1 MPRDSCKSKTY
12 CWKKKPI
19 WMLIA
24 SFVYFSFVYFFLSCF
39 FFFCLLFVTSHTLS
53 SNIPNY
59 FLTTRFS
66 WFFPYCFFFFRLVL
80 KNHDF
85 VIFMIFFLTAS
96 MLILRGPS
104 FCFRCGFAG
113 MDLVFIYMTH
123 SCGVKY
129 FSICCWCKSLF
140 FFGDFSELNQIQPL
154 AGPVSVLVRYWPD
167 LRSVCPLSQFLD
179 YFIQNRTWR
188 NFH

>member
-1 MPRDSCKSKTY
+1 
-12 CWKKKPI
+12 
-19 WMLIA
+19 MLIT
-24 SFVYFSFVYFFLSCF
+24 SKYFLLKFIIYFHQPLILFDFFCTDHFMNIWLNNFLFLFTHWQICQETHANLRHIAEKRSQFGCWLLLLFIFLLFTFFLSCF

-66 WFFPYCFFFFRLVL
+66 WFFSLLFFFFRLVL

-85 VIFMIFFLTAS
+85 VIFMIFLTAS

-129 FSICCWCKSLF
+129 F
-140 FFGDFSELNQIQPL
+140 LNL
-154 AGPVSVLVRYWPD
+154 L
-167 LRSVCPLSQFLD
+167 LM
-179 YFIQNRTWR
+179 
-188 NFH
+188 

>member
-1 MPRDSCKSKTY
+1 LL
-12 CWKKKPI
+12 KKEAN
-19 WMLIA
+19 LD
-24 SFVYFSFVYFFLSCF
+24 VDCFFCL
-39 FFFCLLFVTSHTLS
+39 FFFCLLFSFLFFSSFVYFLSLHTLS
-53 SNIPNY
+53 AQTYLITFWLQGFHDF
-59 FLTTRFS
+59 FLIV
-66 WFFPYCFFFFRLVL
+66 FFFRLVL

-140 FFGDFSELNQIQPL
+140 FLFGDFSELNQIQPL
-154 AGPVSVLVRYWPD
+154 AGPV
-167 LRSVCPLSQFLD
+167 
-179 YFIQNRTWR
+179 
-188 NFH
+188 

>member
-1 MPRDSCKSKTY
+1 
-12 CWKKKPI
+12 
-19 WMLIA
+19 MLLLFIFLLFTFFFLVFS
-24 SFVYFSFVYFFLSCF
+24 SFVYFLS
-39 FFFCLLFVTSHTLS
+39 LHTLS
-53 SNIPNY
+53 AQTYLIT
-59 FLTTRFS
+59 FWLQGFHD
-66 WFFPYCFFFFRLVL
+66 FFPYCFFLPVSFKKSWFRDI
-80 KNHDF
+80 HD
-85 VIFMIFFLTAS
+85 FFLTAS

-140 FFGDFSELNQIQPL
+140 FFFGDFSELNQIQPL
-154 AGPVSVLVRYWPD
+154 AGPVSVLVRYWPE

-179 YFIQNRTWR
+179 YSI
-188 NFH
+188 

>member
-24 SFVYFSFVYFFLSCF
+24 SFVYFSFDYFFLSCF

-66 WFFPYCFFFFRLVL
+66 WFFPYCFFLPVSFKKSWFRDI
-80 KNHDF
+80 HD
-85 VIFMIFFLTAS
+85 FFLTAS

-129 FSICCWCKSLF
+129 FFQSAADVNLKFCLVIFQTWTKS
-140 FFGDFSELNQIQPL
+140 S
-154 AGPVSVLVRYWPD
+154 
-167 LRSVCPLSQFLD
+167 
-179 YFIQNRTWR
+179 
-188 NFH
+188 H